1 MSSNKPTNNVEL
13 VNVIQGL
20 KNDIFKSLCC
30 VKVGI
35 IQAYDSPT
43 QTSSIEIAG
52 KWHNPYTDVW
62 ESYPLLTDVPT
73 LSLGGKS
80 YVHCPINVGDECV
93 VLFNDFMIDNWY
105 RTGEAQPTQ
114 FYRFHDISDG
124 LAIVGFRSFPK
135 AIQNLENIIQLFYSE
150 SANIKLNDSGLDIT
164 AEATTMSGTL
174 TVNQAITGNATATAE
189 LHSTHGYTG
198 VFVNAANQKLNIL
211 DGIVI
216 SVT

>member
-20 KNDIFKSLCC
+20 KNDILKSLCA

-35 IQAYDSPT
+35 IQAYNLEN

-52 KWHNPYTDVW
+52 KWHNPYTDTW
-62 ESYPLLTDVPT
+62 ESYPLLTEVPT
-73 LSLGGKS
+73 FSLGGKS
-80 YVHCPINVGDECV
+80 YIHCPINVEDECV

-124 LAIVGFRSFPK
+124 LAIVGFRSLPK
-135 AIQNLENIIQLFYSE
+135 AIQNLQNAIQLFF
-150 SANIKLNDSGLDIT
+150 SATSNLVLDDSGCNIT
-164 AEATTMSGTL
+164 APSTTMSGTL
-174 TVNQAITGNATATAE
+174 TVQKEIVGNTTATAE